1 MFNPTG
7 TGPWVGCLV
16 YGLSST
22 ILTLDLA
29 DASPNFTT
37 ATIFNDSPTSGF
49 GGWGNPSDDYQITT
63 GAFANDFELAY
74 PVPHRIRR
82 NYTVRSLSAD
92 PFGDGTAPAP
102 DDFWNYITPESQKQL
117 INGYVGDF
125 EGFQMILEGS
135 TVSRS
140 SEVMTAIYMWDGGHT
155 TGDSADAVYC
165 YVLGRP
171 RCDPPD
177 ARRVSHCLRS
187 LFYPLFRGG

>member
-1 MFNPTG
+1 MIKSADRATSCRS
-7 TGPWVGCLV
+7 VGSLSALDPFQWPVLALAPCLRQRFRV
-16 YGLSST
+16 RVDNRVRLQGCSTLLGLDLGSVVVQYGLPST
-22 ILTLDLA
+22 ILTTLDLA

-117 INGYVGDF
+117 INGYVGDY
-125 EGFQMILEGS
+125 EGFQKILEGS
-135 TVSRS
+135 TVS
-140 SEVMTAIYMWDGGHT
+140 
-155 TGDSADAVYC
+155 
-165 YVLGRP
+165 
-171 RCDPPD
+171 
-177 ARRVSHCLRS
+177 
-187 LFYPLFRGG
+187 